1 MLFLHIQCERGEKV
15 SSPSVTIKRAEI
27 EGLLDYSYALP
38 EHPLLFLFLSLS
50 FSLSL
55 SFPYPFSRSPPR
67 IGRKLHARFERC
79 NVSIVYLRFRE
90 VQKRLSGISTG
101 WILLLDCFT
110 KDFKNIGKFV
120 QLVTCDKLSL
130 IIVSLISVRFD
141 QVLYLLLRRNCNLVV
156 IKWNYNK
163 NK

>member
-1 MLFLHIQCERGEKV
+1 MRKGRKGIISVCNHKACRNWGVVRLQLR
-15 SSPSVTIKRAEI
+15 SSRTPFT
-27 EGLLDYSYALP
+27 
-38 EHPLLFLFLSLS
+38 LSLS
-50 FSLSL
+50 LSLSPSL

-120 QLVTCDKLSL
+120 QLVTCDIADNRFSNFSSFRSSSLFVTSSKLQFS
-130 IIVSLISVRFD
+130 
-141 QVLYLLLRRNCNLVV
+141 
-156 IKWNYNK
+156 YN
-163 NK
+163 

>member
-50 FSLSL
+50 F
-55 SFPYPFSRSPPR
+55 PYPSSRSPPR

-90 VQKRLSGISTG
+90 VQKRLSEILTG

-110 KDFKNIGKFV
+110 QDFKNIGKFE

>member
-1 MLFLHIQCERGEKV
+1 MRKGRKGIISVCNHKACRNWGVVRLQLR
-15 SSPSVTIKRAEI
+15 SSRTPFT
-27 EGLLDYSYALP
+27 
-38 EHPLLFLFLSLS
+38 LSLS
-50 FSLSL
+50 LSLSPSL

-141 QVLYLLLRRNCNLVV
+141 QVLYLLLRRNCNLVI